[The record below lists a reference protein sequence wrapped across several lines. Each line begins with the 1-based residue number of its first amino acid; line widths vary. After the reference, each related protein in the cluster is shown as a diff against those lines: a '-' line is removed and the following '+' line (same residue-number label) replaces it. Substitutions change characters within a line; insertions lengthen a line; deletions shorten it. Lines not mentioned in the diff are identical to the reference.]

1 MRRAKFAVVGVAAVL
16 LAGCGGSTST
26 GGGPTS
32 CTVPSGTQTVLV
44 YPAVGS
50 TGIPDNVPLVVLG
63 STTALPNGYSAY
75 LVNNTTQIAFAY
87 ENVSTAPIPLPVPN
101 TTPSF
106 ANPAYQSS
114 INPGDTFSAGSSISV
129 YVDNVSGGCI
139 VPQSIGSFTVQ

>member
-1 MRRAKFAVVGVAAVL
+1 
-16 LAGCGGSTST
+16 
-26 GGGPTS
+26 
-32 CTVPSGTQTVLV
+32 
-44 YPAVGS
+44 
-50 TGIPDNVPLVVLG
+50 VPLVVLG